1 MPKKVKI
8 TAAALLIYLA
18 MVVLLPKLMR
28 LSGSNY
34 WILAGGLA
42 LIGIL
47 AAVAYLWTDA
57 RAAAAAAKALAGPGA
72 GGTADELSQLLNE
85 AEERLRSSN
94 LGKGARFASLPALFV
109 IGAGGSTKTSAIVR
123 SGLDPELLAGQVY
136 QEGNVVA
143 PTRFVNAWF
152 ARQWV
157 FVEAG
162 AAALADASQWTK
174 LIRRMRP
181 GPMQAAARKGTQ
193 SPRAALVCFDCGE
206 FLKARAAESAAASAR
221 DLHDKLAA
229 ISHSLGI
236 SLPVYVLF
244 TKSDRIP
251 HFHEYFQ
258 TMTNDESAQVLGA
271 TLDAGVGKGAYD
283 EEQSARL
290 NAAVDQLYFSLAEHR
305 IDFLAREGDAQSVP
319 GAYEFPREFRKI
331 RNLVVQFLLD
341 VCRPSQL
348 NATPFLRGFYFSG
361 VRPILVRDAA
371 PAPVVAKRPLAVDSG
386 ATSFFRIGPEPP
398 GEFQAE
404 GAAVRKVPQWV
415 FLKQLFGEVVLVD
428 ETALGVSAVSVKT
441 STWKRAL
448 LASAVGLCLLLSLA
462 WIVSFMQN
470 SDLEAGARDAAAAI
484 KLDYSAAPPVPSLDD
499 LTKLDALRQSLDT
512 ISRYNREGPPLSY
525 RWGLYI
531 GDELYPKVRRLYFRR
546 FSQLLFASTQVG
558 LVSNL
563 QALPAKTGPTD
574 TNQCQYPYDS
584 LKSYL
589 ITTSNHDKSTKLYLS
604 PLLYSRWEAG
614 KKVDAAA
621 VQLVKKQFDFY
632 SEELK
637 FENPFPPDN
646 DAGAIGRARKYLA
659 QCTGIERVYSSML
672 ADANKSPSLNFNQKF
687 QGSVRTVVN
696 NLDVSGAFTKA
707 GWPVMQDAIKHADKY
722 FSGEQWV
729 LGDQSTNVGDLAKV
743 EDDLRMHYS
752 SDYTDQWRVYLMKS
766 KVVAYNDIPDA
777 VKKLGETAGPAS
789 PLLQMFCM
797 ASQNV
802 GVDPDMVKS
811 LTFKAL
817 LTVEPSTCG
826 DSLSGGA
833 NQDYMNHLLALQVS
847 LGQISNPDVND
858 PKVTA
863 ASDSEASATLA
874 AKQLAQGFGVN
885 PLAPTVEKL
894 IEDPITNVEQLLKGA
909 GAEALNKGGRGVCQD
924 FTALMKKYPFNPQN
938 TAPEATLADVDM
950 IFKPMDG
957 SLWTFYNQKLQKLLV
972 KQGAKYVAVSGGSVT
987 LQDRFVTSFNQLA
1000 GFSAALY
1007 GADGTGPHFTYSLQP
1022 VPSEGIQSVTLA
1034 IDGKTLASTGGS
1046 GAAQQFDWPGTQS
1059 GAQATYNEVNTFAR
1073 YPGLWGVFHFLAR
1086 ADSPAGSSRQSHVEW
1101 FMRSTDQLI
1110 TLPDGKT
1117 LTVRFDLIMDGPLV
1131 FQKNYFSTL
1140 TCQPQV
1146 AR

>member
-8 TAAALLIYLA
+8 TAGALLIYLA
-18 MVVLLPKLMR
+18 MAVVLPKLMR

-34 WILAGGLA
+34 WILAGGLG

-47 AAVAYLWTDA
+47 AAAAYLWTDA

-157 FVEAG
+157 FIEAG

-181 GPMQAAARKGTQ
+181 GPMQAAAHKGAQ

-221 DLHDKLAA
+221 DLHEKLAA

-236 SLPVYVLF
+236 SVPVYVLF
-244 TKSDRIP
+244 TKADRIP

-348 NATPFLRGFYFSG
+348 TATPFLRGFYFSG

-386 ATSFFRIGPEPP
+386 ATSFFRIGPEPA

-404 GAAVRKVPQWV
+404 GAAVRKIPQWV

-441 STWKRAL
+441 STWKRVL
-448 LASAVGLCLLLSLA
+448 LASAVGLGLLLSLA

-470 SDLEAGARDAAAAI
+470 SDLEAGARDASAAI
-484 KLDYSAAPPVPSLDD
+484 KLDYSAAPPIPSLDD

-531 GDELYPKVRRLYFRR
+531 GDDLYPKVRRLYFRR
-546 FSQLLFASTQVG
+546 FSQLLFASAQVR

-563 QALPAKTGPTD
+563 QSLPAKIGPTD
-574 TNQCQYPYDS
+574 TYQYPYDS

-589 ITTSNHDKSTKLYLS
+589 ITTSNHEKSTKQYLS
-604 PLLYSRWEAG
+604 PLLYSRWEEG

-621 VQLVKKQFDFY
+621 AQLVQKQFDFY

-637 FENPFPPDN
+637 FENPFPPAN
-646 DAGAIGRARKYLA
+646 DAAAIDRARKYLNQFA
-659 QCTGIERVYSSML
+659 GIERVYRSML
-672 ADANKSPSLNFNQKF
+672 ADAAKSPSLNFNQKF
-687 QGSVRTVVN
+687 PGSARTVVN
-696 NLDVSGAFTKA
+696 NLEVGGAFTKA
-707 GWPVMQDAIKHADKY
+707 GWPVMQDAIKHPDKY

-729 LGDQSTNVGDLAKV
+729 LGDQSSNFGDIVKLQ
-743 EDDLRMHYS
+743 DDLRMRYS
-752 SDYTDQWRVYLMKS
+752 SDYTDQWRAYLKKS
-766 KVVAYNDIPDA
+766 TVVGYNDIADA
-777 VKKLGETAGPAS
+777 AKKLGETASSQS
-789 PLLQMFCM
+789 PLLAMFCM

-802 GVDPDMVKS
+802 GVDPDMAKS
-811 LTFKAL
+811 SFKAL
-817 LTVEPSTCG
+817 LTVEPSSCG
-826 DSLSGGA
+826 DSYVGGA
-833 NQDYMNHLLALQVS
+833 NSDYMKALATLQVS
-847 LGQISNPDVND
+847 LGQISNPDAND
-858 PKVTA
+858 PNVAAAINNAVLAKGATA
-863 ASDSEASATLA
+863 
-874 AKQLAQGFGVN
+874 QMAQNFGVD
-885 PLAPTVEKL
+885 PLAPTVQKL

-909 GAEALNKGGRGVCQD
+909 GAEALNKGGKGLCQD
-924 FTALMKKYPFNPQN
+924 FAALMKKYPFNPQSS
-938 TAPEATLADVDM
+938 TEAALADVDM

-957 SLWTFYNQKLQKLLV
+957 SLWKFYNQKLLKLLV
-972 KQGAKYVAVSGGSVT
+972 KQGNQYVAAPGGNPT
-987 LQDRFVTSFNQLA
+987 LLTPFVTSFNRMA
-1000 GFSAALY
+1000 AFSDALY
-1007 GADGTGPHFTYSLQP
+1007 MGGTGPHFTYSLQW
-1022 VPSEGIQSVTLA
+1022 VPSDGIQSVTLA
-1034 IDGKTLASTGGS
+1034 IDGKTLTAS
-1046 GAAQQFDWPGTQS
+1046 GAGGAPQQFDWPGM
-1059 GAQATYNEVNTFAR
+1059 QAGVRGTANDAIGWAP
-1073 YPGLWGVFHFLAR
+1073 YPGLWGVFRFFGK
-1086 ADSPAGSSRQSHVEW
+1086 ADKPAGPGPTSSLEWAIRIGDTAATDPRSGKPLIVRFNLNMGNSPA
-1101 FMRSTDQLI
+1101 
-1110 TLPDGKT
+1110 
-1117 LTVRFDLIMDGPLV
+1117 V
-1131 FQKNYFSTL
+1131 FQKNYFSSW
-1140 TCQPQV
+1140 TCAPQV
-1146 AR
+1146 AK